1 MCFSGT
7 CPWELW
13 SGDCGKRPNQ
23 PCPEMEEDEADMKY
37 EIHKTTV
44 LGVGPWY
51 VSPEKSSEV
60 CGVFRKKSD
69 AVLFARAKEDAE
81 K

>member
-1 MCFSGT
+1 
-7 CPWELW
+7 
-13 SGDCGKRPNQ
+13 
-23 PCPEMEEDEADMKY
+23 MKY
-37 EIHKTTV
+37 EVHKTEV

-69 AVLFARAKEDAE
+69 AVLFAQAKEDAE